1 MISKFHVNCR
11 AAALTVA
18 LVGLALAAGAAQA
31 QQLTDAQKSA
41 MRANCRSDFMANCMS
56 TSPGSKE
63 ALECLQNNLPKLSP
77 GCQAAVK
84 ATMPPPS
91 RGSASARAAS
101 AATRGRRAASPARCA
116 AAGGRGPTPAR
127 RAAARGRRR
136 TAAAQSCAQGYAQG
150 RATETSQDHRA
161 EARRC
166 SAATAGNGAAAAR
179 AGLFARQG

>member
-84 ATMPPPS
+84 ATMPPP
-91 RGSASARAAS
+91 
-101 AATRGRRAASPARCA
+101 A
-116 AAGGRGPTPAR
+116 AAAPPPAPLPPPP
-127 RAAARGRRR
+127 AAAAPPPPPAAPAPAAAAPPPPAACGRRR
-136 TAAAQSCAQGYAQG
+136 TAAVQSCAQGYAQG
-150 RATETSQDHRA
+150 GATETSQDHRA

-166 SAATAGNGAAAAR
+166 SAATTGNGAAAAR